1 MQSQKITGKKNN
13 DELELMS
20 IDSGRNRNKENL
32 KSKNTHIENEL
43 SNMAL
48 LESNLKVVAGVIP
61 DSDVF
66 KLSKLIFRVSHGKV
80 ATYTKPVG

>member
-1 MQSQKITGKKNN
+1 MEIEIGKNRKTENPKAKNA
-13 DELELMS
+13 
-20 IDSGRNRNKENL
+20 
-32 KSKNTHIENEL
+32 HIEGEL

-61 DSDVF
+61 DSEVF